1 MNMEAT
7 LKTFFTS
14 SKFAVVGAS
23 SDPSKFGH
31 KGTYTTPNS
40 HSSLTTTVFVW
51 YLTHG
56 LPVTPINPRASS
68 ITVSSKEF
76 STVSSPTA
84 LEHASDTSLSII
96 TPPSV
101 TLSVLKEAKEAGIPA
116 VWLQPGTYNDEVI
129 AYAKKEFK
137 AAIAGYEGEDVQT
150 VGDEGWCVLVDGE
163 DGLKI
168 AGRAWKREKL

>member
-1 MNMEAT
+1 M
-7 LKTFFTS
+7 
-14 SKFAVVGAS
+14 
-23 SDPSKFGH
+23 
-31 KGTYTTPNS
+31 
-40 HSSLTTTVFVW
+40 
-51 YLTHG
+51 
-56 LPVTPINPRASS
+56 
-68 ITVSSKEF
+68 
-76 STVSSPTA
+76 
-84 LEHASDTSLSII
+84 
-96 TPPSV
+96 